1 MGSLA
6 WLDAIRAAS
15 MDARPLEPPK
25 KPAECHA
32 LDETMTIG
40 PVVLHPI
47 VVRQQ
52 MYIANG
58 QTTTHATHRCSDQPQ
73 LYSLGQHHHNRPRD
87 IQPPAF
93 ISLTWPRPSA
103 AGVGGSLSL
112 DACMLM
118 LANVVRI
125 FSCPPLTC
133 VVGVVDHKALF
144 SSPPKNFS
152 SITSNL

>member
-58 QTTTHATHRCSDQPQ
+58 QTTTHGCSDQPQ
-73 LYSLGQHHHNRPRD
+73 LYSLGQHHHNRPKD

-103 AGVGGSLSL
+103 AGAGGSLVFRLEWQSGSHSAFCPLFASASRRLFLSPVLSL
-112 DACMLM
+112 
-118 LANVVRI
+118 
-125 FSCPPLTC
+125 PQ
-133 VVGVVDHKALF
+133 VGSH
-144 SSPPKNFS
+144 
-152 SITSNL
+152 